1 MTNEK
6 GLFAQADL
14 RNVRGSTIERKIMS
28 TKTITKRIALVAAS
42 ALAIG
47 GFTAV
52 SANATPPV
60 AIYVTNASNTY
71 SSTAG
76 AGTIAITSATSAV
89 VGTGTAFAST
99 DVGRAIYVA
108 GTYEGTIGAVADA
121 THVTLLDTIAADV
134 PALSAYSLGTQT
146 TTGVVNNVFS
156 TTQIS
161 GMTVTAGQKVD
172 LVVTSST
179 NNQTAGSKIRVVA
192 TGYGTLGTSL
202 VEHAAGLTNAV
213 NFTAPNTAGTY
224 ALSVVYSDGGSD
236 FVTVTGI
243 TTATFNLTVTAA
255 PGYTGGASTVYS
267 NDLVADASSTTDG
280 TIYGIKSLNT
290 QAGNLTVTVKNS
302 DGSFCTACL
311 VGGYITGAGYLEEDA
326 NNNGAFGD
334 VTGGTKVRSL
344 TALAPKSTNGVASI
358 GVFGDGTQGTGVI
371 TITVTDAAGNVTT
384 LGTKNVV
391 FYGAVASLKLVKQ
404 PYTVLKAGGALSGI
418 KTGLL
423 SAAAT
428 TLLASPAFVV
438 EALDSAGNPV
448 GGLSASLSA
457 VSSDSTQVAS
467 ASNNE
472 DVVTTIDPNSTWGGP
487 GFYVFD
493 ATSASSSTSGGKG
506 TLTIK
511 ILNPADTTNTT
522 YLTTTVNFSIGGVVA
537 KEVISTDAASYAPGA
552 VMTVTITAT
561 DSKGNPVYDGATSP
575 ALTFSKAVGGSYA
588 ASVYAAGKQTNSV
601 NTLFA
606 PSVAGPFLI
615 TGTGTDVAATAIT
628 ANATVSSVNDAQIA
642 SLITK
647 INALAALIAKI
658 QKKLGVK

>member
-1 MTNEK
+1 MNWSLKQRILRHVRIHGGDSNALARAMHCGVQKDTLMTNEK

-28 TKTITKRIALVAAS
+28 TKTTTKRISLVVAA
-42 ALAIG
+42 ALAFG
-47 GFTAV
+47 GFSAV
-52 SANATPPV
+52 SAHAAYTQNPATLPFIKDTTTVNV
-60 AIYVTNASNTY
+60 AAAGAVSLATGQSGVTYTKGVLANSVTGITAPAGSVISFKVISSGGGTWAAGSTGRVALNGTNTY
-71 SSTAG
+71 ALACS
-76 AGTIAITSATSAV
+76 TIATITC
-89 VGTGTAFAST
+89 
-99 DVGRAIYVA
+99 
-108 GTYEGTIGAVADA
+108 
-121 THVTLLDTIAADV
+121 TLA
-134 PALSAYSLGTQT
+134 
-146 TTGVVNNVFS
+146 
-156 TTQIS
+156 
-161 GMTVTAGQKVD
+161 
-172 LVVTSST
+172 
-179 NNQTAGSKIRVVA
+179 
-192 TGYGTLGTSL
+192 
-202 VEHAAGLTNAV
+202 
-213 NFTAPNTAGTY
+213 NFTVPSTAGTY
-224 ALSVVYSDGGSD
+224 NTVIDMSGTDTGAASYASSDELVAL
-236 FVTVTGI
+236 T
-243 TTATFNLTVTAA
+243 LTVTAA
-255 PGYTGGASTVYS
+255 PGYTAGASTVYA

-280 TIYGIKSLNT
+280 TIYGIKTLNT
-290 QAGNLTVTVKNS
+290 QGGNITVTVKNS
-302 DGSFCTACL
+302 DGSVCTACL
-311 VGGYITGAGYLEEDA
+311 VGGYITGAGYLEEDT
-326 NNNGAFGD
+326 NTTGAFGD

-344 TALAPKSTNGVASI
+344 TALAPKSSTGVASI
-358 GVFGDGTQGTGVI
+358 GVYGDGTQGTGVI

-404 PYTVLKAGGALSGI
+404 PYTVLKAGGATSGI
-418 KTGLL
+418 KTALV
-423 SAAAT
+423 SAAT
-428 TLLASPAFVV
+428 TTLLTSPAFVV

-457 VSSDSTQVAS
+457 VSSDSTQVGS

-511 ILNPADTTNTT
+511 ILNPADTTNST

-561 DSKGNPVYDGATSP
+561 DSKGNPAYDGAASP

-588 ASVYAAGKQTNSV
+588 ASVYAAGKRANSA

-615 TGTGTDVAATAIT
+615 TGTGTDVNATAIT